1 MLDFQGVS
9 VRYGFQDVLSDV
21 TFRVN
26 KGERVGIVG
35 PNGSGKSTLFKII
48 LGELST
54 DKGELIIEEKPRI
67 GSTRQHPEPDTP
79 EETLLEYSMRGVPG
93 FHELEERMHALEA
106 ALDSLNGVNGSNAF
120 NGLSGANGPNGHSS
134 VNGAN
139 AFNGL
144 NKDKLL
150 REYGEVQTEFEH
162 LGGYDLET
170 RVKVALGGL
179 GFATDEFSKPFAS
192 FSGGWRMRA
201 ELSRVLASEPDLLLL
216 DEPSNYLDLPAVDW
230 LQGFLKQYHGTLM
243 LISHDRYLLRTLT
256 DIIVEVDAETAT
268 RYEGNLD
275 WYLKE
280 REVRYQHLLA
290 AKENQDHHREQL
302 QRFVDRFRAQATK
315 AAQAQSRQK
324 LIDKIDEKRI
334 VLPKRYSR
342 RGRLRLA
349 EPPPSGVEMF
359 RCENLF
365 FTYEEGEKVR
375 REEGEKY
382 FPPSHLPTSS
392 PSHLPTS
399 SPSHLPTSS
408 PSHLPHY
415 VLHDVSFNIMRGDKV
430 ALIGYNGL
438 GKSTLMRLIA
448 GTRKPTSGKA
458 ILGHNVVPGY
468 LSQEFAETIPP
479 DLSVYR
485 IAKSAWQGATN
496 ITGEKNFRN
505 QLGAFGFDENDV
517 EKPAGVLSGGEKI
530 RLAFLRLFLQ
540 APNFLLLDEPTTH
553 LDLDG
558 RKLLQEALTAYK
570 GTILLVSHDIEFVR
584 AVATSVLEITREGI
598 RSFPGG
604 YDYYMEKKAQLPT
617 PGAHAKD
624 QKQAAPQPGA
634 RLTSKELRQQRAAER
649 AKIAPKVKELKKRVE
664 TAEKKLEELQAAL
677 EATSEELFNPK
688 PTTNFAEA
696 NRQVQIIQYEIDRYT
711 KEWED
716 AATEL
721 ESLDKNGEE
730 A

>member
-1 MLDFQGVS
+1 MLDFQNIS
-9 VRYGFQDVLSDV
+9 VRYGFQDVLSNV

-26 KGERVGIVG
+26 KGERVGVVG
-35 PNGSGKSTLFKII
+35 PNGSGKSTLFKIV
-48 LGELST
+48 LGEIST
-54 DKGELIIEEKPRI
+54 DKGELIIEENPRI

-93 FHELEERMHALEA
+93 FHELEQRMHALES
-106 ALDSLNGVNGSNAF
+106 ALDSLNG
-120 NGLSGANGPNGHSS
+120 PNG
-134 VNGAN
+134 
-139 AFNGL
+139 FNGL
-144 NKDKLL
+144 NAPNALNGLQGKSKEQLL
-150 REYGEVQTEFEH
+150 KEYGEVQTAFEH

-179 GFATDEFSKPFAS
+179 GFATEEFAKPFAS

-230 LQGFLKQYHGTLM
+230 LQRYLKQYHGTLM

-275 WYLKE
+275 WYLRE

-324 LIDKIDEKRI
+324 LIDKIDEARI

-349 EPPPSGVEMF
+349 EPPPSGIEMF
-359 RCENLF
+359 RCENLTF
-365 FTYEEGEKVR
+365 SYDGVKN
-375 REEGEKY
+375 
-382 FPPSHLPTSS
+382 
-392 PSHLPTS
+392 
-399 SPSHLPTSS
+399 
-408 PSHLPHY
+408 
-415 VLHDVSFNIMRGDKV
+415 VLHDVSFSISRGDKV

-448 GTRKPTSGKA
+448 GTRQPTSGKA

-485 IAKSAWQGATN
+485 VAKNAWQGATN
-496 ITGEKNFRN
+496 LTGEKNFRN

-558 RKLLQEALTAYK
+558 RKLLQEALQAYK

-584 AVATSVLEITREGI
+584 AVATSVLEITRAGI

-604 YDYYMEKKAQLPT
+604 YDYYMEKKAQLPS
-617 PGAHAKD
+617 GAAIAAEPAKSASAPS
-624 QKQAAPQPGA
+624 AAP
-634 RLTSKELRQQRAAER
+634 RLSSKELRQQRAAER
-649 AKIAPKVKELKKRVE
+649 AKIAPKVRELRRRVE

-677 EATSEELFNPK
+677 EAASEELFNPK

-711 KEWED
+711 KDWED

-721 ESLDKNGEE
+721 EALEKEGDP